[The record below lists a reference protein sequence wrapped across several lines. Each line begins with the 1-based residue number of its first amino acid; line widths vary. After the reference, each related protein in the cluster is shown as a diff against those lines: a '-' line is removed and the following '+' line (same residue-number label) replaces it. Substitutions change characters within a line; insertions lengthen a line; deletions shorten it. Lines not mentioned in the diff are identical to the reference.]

1 MYETQHLSLWC
12 GGVGAAEPRW
22 RGPGLGSLGGA
33 ARETEEVTARS
44 HVHGLELAS
53 LGPGHAGRYSC
64 GRTRLQLA
72 VHGTDLTLQ
81 SAAPRCV
88 SMCRDLGPRHDAV
101 GLHQPQPGGGPGR
114 GAGAG
119 VRGGGQVS
127 SDWWI
132 GCHVTGCSLPIGQPR
147 PRHGVAAGPGAPGGG
162 GGEAEAG
169 ARQPRHQEHC
179 ALC

>member
-64 GRTRLQLA
+64 GRTRLLLA
-72 VHGTDLTLQ
+72 VHGTDLRPDCRVPHLAVCPCPGISAPVMTQ
-81 SAAPRCV
+81 SDFTNR
-88 SMCRDLGPRHDAV
+88 
-101 GLHQPQPGGGPGR
+101 
-114 GAGAG
+114 
-119 VRGGGQVS
+119 
-127 SDWWI
+127 
-132 GCHVTGCSLPIGQPR
+132 SL
-147 PRHGVAAGPGAPGGG
+147 
-162 GGEAEAG
+162 EAG
-169 ARQPRHQEHC
+169 LGEELELVCGAAAR
-179 ALC
+179 